1 MMLDRSP
8 DPLGGSGDSFLF
20 ITPPFWPASPRI
32 ADITRPML
40 RPGHIIALCVF
51 ALLTLGVVM
60 VSSADM
66 SVRLVGAGHP
76 ATDGVTFQSI
86 VLSRSSAYMVLAL
99 TALIAGTY
107 VPVRRLAA
115 AFESGPSTPLPGET
129 RRRVTLLL
137 VASLVLVA
145 ICALVYVPFIGLS
158 KNGSHRWI
166 ALPFAKALTMQPSE
180 IAKWG
185 LAGLMAW
192 YAASAA
198 RTGELARFWKGL
210 VPALVAVAIVA
221 AFVVLEDLGTG
232 ALIAVS
238 ACVILLAAGARL
250 WQFLIFVPMGLAGV
264 AAAII
269 TNPYRIDRI
278 TAFLNPYA
286 DPEKTGYH
294 MIQSLL
300 AVSNGDGFGR
310 GLGFGLQK
318 MGYLP
323 EGRTDFIFGVICEEL
338 GIAGAGLVV
347 GLFLALVWAGYAIH
361 ARERSPL
368 LRLFVLGVVS
378 TVGLQALINLAV
390 ATGMAPTKGIALPML
405 SSGGTGWILTAFSLG
420 LVLAV
425 DRTQDDDEVVLD
437 ALVPA

>member
-1 MMLDRSP
+1 
-8 DPLGGSGDSFLF
+8 
-20 ITPPFWPASPRI
+20 
-32 ADITRPML
+32 ML

-66 SVRLVGAGHP
+66 SVQLVGAGHP

-86 VLSRSSAYMVLAL
+86 VLSRSSAYMALAL
-99 TALIAGTY
+99 AALIAGTY

-115 AFESGPSTPLPGET
+115 AMENGSSTPLPGET
-129 RRRVTLLL
+129 RRRVILFLFACLGL
-137 VASLVLVA
+137 VAVG
-145 ICALVYVPFIGLS
+145 ALVYVPFIGLS

-166 ALPFAKALTMQPSE
+166 VLPFAKDLTMQPSE
-180 IAKWG
+180 IAKWA
-185 LAGLMAW
+185 LAGLVAW
-192 YAASAA
+192 YAANAA

-210 VPALVAVAIVA
+210 VPALVGVALVA

-232 ALIAVS
+232 ALIAAS
-238 ACVILLAAGARL
+238 ACVVLLAAGARL
-250 WQFLIFVPMGLAGV
+250 WQFLMLVPLALAGV
-264 AAAII
+264 AGAII

-338 GIAGAGLVV
+338 GIAGAGLIV

-361 ARERSPL
+361 NRERSPL
-368 LRLFVLGVVS
+368 LRLFVLGVVA
-378 TVGLQALINLAV
+378 TVGLQAFINLAV

-425 DRTQDDDEVVLD
+425 DRTQDDDEVALD